1 MFLCLDN
8 TDPEQ
13 KAGLVR
19 EDQKE
24 TKRNL
29 KCVDFSGKSRFITR
43 LLHMFTGALP
53 VFGKKKQLLARE
65 KEKISEVLHAMS
77 LNIMFTICTSAMH
90 VLRWHIY

>member
-8 TDPEQ
+8 IDPEQ

-24 TKRNL
+24 KKRNL
-29 KCVDFSGKSRFITR
+29 KCVDFPGKSRFITR
-43 LLHMFTGALP
+43 LLHMFAGALP
-53 VFGKKKQLLARE
+53 VFEKKKQLARE
-65 KEKISEVLHAMS
+65 KEKISKVLHAMS

-90 VLRWHIY
+90 VLRWHVY